1 MATFKVVAYYSKRDG
16 SANIKIRVLH
26 HDAQRRVAT
35 GLHALPG
42 DVTPNGRIK
51 SASLQRQCD
60 ALLHRCLALANELSP
75 RLAAMSID
83 ELAERVR
90 ATITGDS
97 AFRLDFLGY
106 IREVAGKMNRGTGS
120 LYITAANALCRFIKR
135 DTLDV
140 SEVTGKLLRD
150 FMEFLRTEPSQR
162 GSNRRGVGEALPKG
176 GRAVSLYMARLRAA
190 YNRASLEF
198 NEPEHGVLC
207 IPPSPFE
214 RIHIDA
220 PAPPR
225 KRALAPAIMQRILDL
240 PLFDDR
246 DAQLAR
252 DCFVLSFALAG
263 MNAADMLTAR
273 APEEGVVTYERQK
286 TRTRRQDRA
295 EMRLRIEKY
304 IAPLMEQYAD
314 PAGKRLFCL
323 YRRFRNR
330 ETFVRVLNKGL
341 REVAAAVGVEHLT
354 FYAARHTWATIAATS
369 RESGG
374 AGIDMY
380 TVHCGL
386 NHVDSRMKITEV
398 YVVRDWRPVWDAN
411 RAVLELFDWTE
422 IELRALL

>member
-1 MATFKVVAYYSKRDG
+1 MATFKTITCYSKRDG
-16 SANIKIRVLH
+16 SARIKIRVLH
-26 HDAQRRVAT
+26 HDEQRRVPT
-35 GLHALPG
+35 NLHALPG

-51 SASLQRQCD
+51 SAALQRQCD
-60 ALLHRCLALANELSP
+60 ELLHRCLEVANRLSL
-75 RLAAMSID
+75 RLNAMPID
-83 ELAERVR
+83 ELVEHLR
-90 ATITGDS
+90 AAIEGEP
-97 AFRLDFLGY
+97 AFRLDFFEY
-106 IREVAGKMNRGTGS
+106 ARRVAARMHPGTGRT
-120 LYITAANALCRFIKR
+120 YIAAVNALSRFIER
-135 DTLDV
+135 DHLDI
-140 SEVTGKLLRD
+140 SEVRSPLLQG
-150 FMEFLRTEPSQR
+150 FVEFLRTEPSRR
-162 GSNRRGVGEALPKG
+162 GSNRTSGEGTRPKA
-176 GRAVSLYMARLRAA
+176 GRAGVLYMSRLQAL
-190 YNRASLEF
+190 YNRAALEF
-198 NEPEHGVLC
+198 DEPERGVFR
-207 IPPSPFE
+207 IPPSPFS
-214 RIHIDA
+214 RVRIDA

-240 PLFDDR
+240 PPFADR

-263 MNAADMLTAR
+263 MNAPDMLTAQ

-286 TRTRRQDRA
+286 TRERRRDRA
-295 EMRLRIEKY
+295 EMRLRIEKC

>member
-106 IREVAGKMNRGTGS
+106 IREIAGKMNRGTGS

-225 KRALAPAIMQRILDL
+225 KRA
-240 PLFDDR
+240 R
-246 DAQLAR
+246 DARGEQQPQEEVPDGATQR
-252 DCFVLSFALAG
+252 RSFLRPDLHRRSSSMSLGSASRPW
-263 MNAADMLTAR
+263 LTR
-273 APEEGVVTYERQK
+273 RKSPRVTE
-286 TRTRRQDRA
+286 RTRR
-295 EMRLRIEKY
+295 
-304 IAPLMEQYAD
+304 
-314 PAGKRLFCL
+314 
-323 YRRFRNR
+323 
-330 ETFVRVLNKGL
+330 T
-341 REVAAAVGVEHLT
+341 
-354 FYAARHTWATIAATS
+354 TS
-369 RESGG
+369 RSTP
-374 AGIDMY
+374 A
-380 TVHCGL
+380 
-386 NHVDSRMKITEV
+386 
-398 YVVRDWRPVWDAN
+398 
-411 RAVLELFDWTE
+411 
-422 IELRALL
+422 